1 MTTVLELVAGILL
14 AAGAVY
20 FVLRPIFR
28 PEMAGSTNR
37 ETGNVSEGEDPEDDL
52 SPRAVALRA
61 LKEIEFDRA
70 TGKLSDLDYDALKTR
85 YTSEALAALRAE
97 PPGSEM
103 RDAGSVA
110 SAAAPH
116 PASRI
121 PHPACPTHGPRPE
134 SDAVFCSECG
144 RRLATAPG
152 YCARCGTA
160 LESDAHYCHS
170 CGARVAA

>member
-1 MTTVLELVAGILL
+1 MLELITGILF

-20 FVLRPIFR
+20 FVLRPILH
-28 PEMAGSTNR
+28 PELPEPGKGDEGGLA
-37 ETGNVSEGEDPEDDL
+37 EGEDPEDDL

-70 TGKLSDLDYDALKTR
+70 TGKLSDADYDDLKTK
-85 YTSEALAALRAE
+85 YTTEALAALRGE
-97 PPGSEM
+97 HPGGEM
-103 RDAGSVA
+103 RDAGSVVSDA
-110 SAAAPH
+110 VSH
-116 PASRI
+116 PASRMS
-121 PHPACPTHGPRPE
+121 HPVCPNHGTRPE
-134 SDAVFCSECG
+134 SDAQFCSECG

-152 YCARCGTA
+152 YCARCGAA

>member
-1 MTTVLELVAGILL
+1 MLELIAGILL

-28 PEMAGSTNR
+28 PETAGNRNR
-37 ETGNVSEGEDPEDDL
+37 EAENVSEGEDPDDDF
-52 SPRAVALRA
+52 SSRAVALRA

-70 TGKLSDLDYDALKTR
+70 TGKLSDADYDALKTR
-85 YTSEALAALRAE
+85 YTSEALVALRAE
-97 PPGSEM
+97 SREQG
-103 RDAGSVA
+103 AGSSPIHAVP
-110 SAAAPH
+110 APRSPL
-116 PASRI
+116 PAPS
-121 PHPACPTHGPRPE
+121 CPTHGPRPE
-134 SDAVFCSECG
+134 SDAAFCSECG

-160 LESDAHYCHS
+160 LEHDAHYCHS